1 MPRKHYQPEEIIKL
15 LRLVEIEVGRGKTTG
30 HDQTAI
36 KGALRD
42 CAPGTRHNAEQRD
55 WNDYAQRTARYA
67 YSAAGDRQAGELV
80 KYRQQWETLERRE
93 PTRQTSPP
101 EANYER

>member
-36 KGALRD
+36 KGALRE
-42 CAPGTRHNAEQRD
+42 CAPGIRQNVEQRD

-80 KYRQQWETLERRE
+80 KYRQTMGDAGTPRTD
-93 PTRQTSPP
+93 PTNQPSGGQL
-101 EANYER
+101 